1 MLTKDMRLL
10 LEIEL
15 DRAQRRR
22 DEINDFLENSLYELE
37 DADSLDLGMIAE
49 LLAVIHGCFRDNP
62 LRSLE
67 QAINCSDGRLPAA
80 ITRNRRD
87 YIPE

>member
-1 MLTKDMRLL
+1 MLTKDIRLL

-22 DEINDFLENSLYELE
+22 DEIGNFLENAAFELE
-37 DADSLDLGMIAE
+37 GTDTLDLGMIAE
-49 LLAVIHGCFRDNP
+49 ILAVIHNSFRDKP
-62 LRSLE
+62 FQELE
-67 QAINCSDGRLPAA
+67 RAIDCSSGRLPAG
-80 ITRNRRD
+80 ITQNRRD